1 MESDWYVV
9 TPEYDNNDFIDDVI
23 KEGESAGFMQ
33 AEVDNA
39 APDIKARDCKVSWIR
54 KEEICQQVIKLF
66 GPILETVKYDID
78 ALESLQYTVYEKGHY
93 YGWHIDSREN
103 MEGKIRKY
111 SMTMWLNDPKEYE
124 GGDLE
129 IEMGGPFEQSN
140 IQTFRKEKGHIV
152 FFHPH
157 CWHRVTPVTK
167 GVRKSLVGWF
177 CGSPWK

>member
-1 MESDWYVV
+1 METDWYVV
-9 TPEYDNNDFIDDVI
+9 TPEYDNSDFIDDVI
-23 KEGESAGFMQ
+23 KEGEAAGFMQ

-39 APDIKARDCKVSWIR
+39 APDVRVRDCQVSWIR

-129 IEMGGPFEQSN
+129 I
-140 IQTFRKEKGHIV
+140 
-152 FFHPH
+152 
-157 CWHRVTPVTK
+157 
-167 GVRKSLVGWF
+167 
-177 CGSPWK
+177 